1 MLYDKKVFI
10 LLIYRDIEK
19 NISINL
25 ELLVYI
31 L

>member
-19 NISINL
+19 NISINW

>member
-19 NISINL
+19 NVSINL